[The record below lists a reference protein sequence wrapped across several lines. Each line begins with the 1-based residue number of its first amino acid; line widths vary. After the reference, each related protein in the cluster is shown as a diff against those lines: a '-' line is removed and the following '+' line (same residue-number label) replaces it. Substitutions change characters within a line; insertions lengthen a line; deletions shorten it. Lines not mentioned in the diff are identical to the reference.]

1 MFILPDHEHSEHNMH
16 DIKAELRPFIRYAG
30 LAGFASV
37 ILILASATIRLPG
50 TPANVSTSITPFAE
64 FELVHTKAQLE
75 AILGPAGSEA
85 RKIIA
90 GRKSG
95 PGFDFTFSIAI
106 FMLALCQL
114 QRRLRPDQHF
124 FTLSAMVMLAAA
136 LGLDYFFIHRAA
148 AIANEA
154 GITENAAL
162 TLRTVGWIKWSLV
175 LFSLTGCTG
184 FLTMTPPL
192 LRFGAMIMRGA
203 AFLGVVA
210 VAFNQHYMGLA
221 VLGMFI
227 GLCGVS
233 ALFVFN
239 PELALEHD
247 STSEEANDAFNS

>member
-1 MFILPDHEHSEHNMH
+1 MH
-16 DIKAELRPFIRYAG
+16 DMKAELRPLIRYAG

-37 ILILASATIRLPG
+37 VLILASATIRLPG
-50 TPANVSTSITPFAE
+50 TPANVFTSFTPFAE

-75 AILGPAGSEA
+75 AILGPAGSEF

-90 GRKSG
+90 GRKAG
-95 PGFDFTFSIAI
+95 PGSAFTFSIAI

-124 FTLSAMVMLAAA
+124 FTLSAMAMLAAA

-148 AIANEA
+148 VLANQPAI
-154 GITENAAL
+154 IENAAL
-162 TLRTVGWIKWSLV
+162 LLRTVGWIKWSLV

-192 LRFGAMIMRGA
+192 LRFGATIMRGS
-203 AFLGVVA
+203 AFLGVA
-210 VAFNQHYMGLA
+210 GVAFNQRYMGLA
-221 VLGMFI
+221 ALGMFI

-233 ALFVFN
+233 ALLVFN
-239 PELALEHD
+239 PELAFEEVND
-247 STSEEANDAFNS
+247 QGAEANDASNS